1 MEMNLPVD
9 TNPPITAPP
18 RALKTRG
25 PRPFN
30 ATDQHRNHVKLLA
43 CLGITQEEIAKS
55 LDVTVP
61 TLRKFFYDEL
71 YLSAIDTG
79 SNVVSS
85 LIEMAA
91 ARHPGAVAIVWAK
104 TRRGYRPGVAPFKF
118 APQPPTVTPEGPP
131 PIWRTIRRKRAAH
144 GDS

>member
-1 MEMNLPVD
+1 ME
-9 TNPPITAPP
+9 TNPLIPAPP
-18 RALKTRG
+18 RAPKTRG

-30 ATDQHRNHVKLLA
+30 ATPEHRNHVKLLA

-71 YLSAIDTG
+71 YLCAIDTG

-85 LIEMAA
+85 LLEMAA

-118 APQPPTVTPEGPP
+118 APQPCAGAPEEPP
-131 PIWRTIRRKRAAH
+131 PIWRTIRRKRASH
-144 GDS
+144 GGS

>member
-1 MEMNLPVD
+1 METNLPVE
-9 TNPPITAPP
+9 TNPPVTAPP
-18 RALKTRG
+18 RAPKIRG

-30 ATDQHRNHVKLLA
+30 ATPEHRNHVKLLA
-43 CLGITQEEIAKS
+43 CLGVNQREIAKS
-55 LDVTVP
+55 LDLAVP
-61 TLRKFFYDEL
+61 TLLKFFSDEL
-71 YLSAIDTG
+71 YLSAIDAG
-79 SNVVSS
+79 SDVVSS

-118 APQPPTVTPEGPP
+118 PPKSVVRAPGEPP
-131 PIWRTIRRKRAAH
+131 PNWRTIRRKRASH